1 MTSTLGLTL
10 LAVFGVALLL
20 FLVIRVKLQAF
31 IALIAVSYVVGLLA
45 GMSPGEIFTAVQ
57 DGMGGTVGEIAVIIG
72 VGAMFGEILKVSGG
86 AERLALTL
94 MNKFGEKRVNWAL
107 ALTGFIIS
115 IPVFLDVAFVILVPI
130 LYSLAQKTKK
140 SLLFYGIPLLA
151 GLAVTHSFVPPT
163 PGPIAVA
170 SLLGA
175 NIGWVVLFGLIAGI
189 PAAIIAGPIFGTY
202 ISKKIHVEVPKIM
215 LKNMAEEAKGKQ
227 YDKELPGFGVIA
239 SLILLPLFLI
249 LLNTFSSLFLAEGS
263 ALLQVVVFIGNPGVA
278 LTITALLTFYILGT
292 KRGYTISDIQEIA
305 TKSLEPAGIII
316 LITGA
321 GGIFGQVLVETG
333 IGDVLANTMS
343 DLNVPIIVFAFLV
356 ASAVRIAQGSA
367 TVAMVTAA
375 SLITPVIETLGIS
388 GPMLALLVITIASG
402 ATIASH
408 VNDSGFWMVNRFFG
422 MSEKDTL
429 KSWTVMETI
438 IAFVGFGIT
447 LGISFFI

>member
-1 MTSTLGLTL
+1 MSTTGLIL
-10 LAVFGVALLL
+10 LAAFGVALLL

-31 IALIAVSYVVGLLA
+31 IALIVVSYIIGLLA
-45 GMSPGEIFTAVQ
+45 GMSPTEIFEAVAA
-57 DGMGGTVGEIAVIIG
+57 GMGGTVGEIAVIIG
-72 VGAMFGEILKVSGG
+72 IGAMFGEILKVSGG

-107 ALTGFIIS
+107 VLTGFIIS

-130 LYSLAQKTKK
+130 LYSLAQKTGK
-140 SLLFYGIPLLA
+140 SLLYYGIPLLA

-175 NIGWVVLFGLIAGI
+175 NIGWVILFGLIAGI

-202 ISKKIHVEVPKIM
+202 ISKKIHVEVPKVM
-215 LKNMAEEAKGKQ
+215 LENMVEEAKGKE
-227 YDKELPGFGVIA
+227 YDKELPSFSMIA
-239 SLILLPLFLI
+239 VLILLPLLLI
-249 LLNTFSSLFLAEGS
+249 LLNTFGGVMLAEDS
-263 ALLQVVVFIGNPGVA
+263 TLLTVLTFIGNPGVA
-278 LTITALLTFYILGT
+278 LTITALLTFYLLGT
-292 KRGYTISDIQEIA
+292 RRGYSREEIQEIA

-321 GGIFGQVLVETG
+321 GGVFGQVLVETG
-333 IGDVLANTMS
+333 IGDVLANSMN
-343 DLNVPIIVFAFLV
+343 DLNMPILVFAFLV

-375 SLITPVIETLGIS
+375 SLITPVIDSLGIG

-438 IAFVGFGIT
+438 IAFVGFGVSLI
-447 LGISFFI
+447 ISMFI